1 MWCYSLSK
9 VIEPLRSRC
18 LCIHVPTQ
26 TEDELIKWTFNIAS
40 LEKIK
45 LNFKLTKEQQDQ
57 LKKGKM
63 INFYEIPSFKE
74 YEKKEYEKIKYIK
87 DVIIEQGIIDDCIE
101 KFKKYEPQDGEI
113 LKIVNI
119 DKINNLWKKDKALYI
134 SEIYEEIKF
143 PNKYLNSRKDLLEK
157 NITIPPKIIYDEEND
172 LISFENGRHRFSNL
186 RDLGCKEIPVIILN
200 EDKEKIEELL
210 KKNIILN

>member
-1 MWCYSLSK
+1 M
-9 VIEPLRSRC
+9 
-18 LCIHVPTQ
+18 
-26 TEDELIKWTFNIAS
+26 
-40 LEKIK
+40 K

-87 DVIIEQGIIDDCIE
+87 DVIIEQEIIDDCIE

-210 KKNIILN
+210 KKI